1 MTTKNYYLSAIGLAV
16 LLFLFIYLQYTPSQD
31 KQLATPVHKTLYQL
45 TQGYAGKNGY
55 KLVLYSDKSYN
66 YRHTSDNQYYSN
78 IDNYIRENGRW
89 EIQKK
94 GNTQLI
100 ALFPS
105 TRDYLP
111 SRVLQATEYG
121 LQDIHDL
128 TPYQALSSY

>member
-16 LLFLFIYLQYTPSQD
+16 LLFLFIYYQYTPSKD

-45 TQGYAGKNGY
+45 TQGYANKNGY

-66 YRHTSDNQYYSN
+66 YRHASDNRYYSN
-78 IDNYIRENGRW
+78 TENYIRENGRW
-89 EIQKK
+89 EIQKEGK
-94 GNTQLI
+94 QQLI
-100 ALFPS
+100 ALFPN

-121 LQDIHDL
+121 LQDISDF
-128 TPYQALSSY
+128 TPYQALSHY